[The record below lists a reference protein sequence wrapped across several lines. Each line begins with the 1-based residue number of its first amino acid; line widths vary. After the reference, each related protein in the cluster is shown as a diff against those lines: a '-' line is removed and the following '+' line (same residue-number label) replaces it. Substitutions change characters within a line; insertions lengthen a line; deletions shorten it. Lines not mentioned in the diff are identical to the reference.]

1 MTEGL
6 VVYAALVLARV
17 GTFVAVMPP
26 FAARTPKLVRVSLTL
41 AITAFYLTAAAPGW
55 DPAFAQAAVDIHPIR
70 YALALL
76 REGLLG
82 AAMGLAFT
90 LFLLPARIAGEFV
103 TGQIGLNISP
113 AVSPAGTDGGGPL
126 TVAFE
131 TAGGLLFLIADGHH
145 LVLLLLHLSFDK
157 MPLGGSAM
165 PQAAVLLSG
174 LASAYEAGLLLAG
187 PLALCLLLLAVVLAV
202 MSRAA
207 PQLNVY
213 SIGFTLQVTVALLG
227 TLFLLPE
234 IVRALAMTVGRV
246 GDGMGDLLRA

>member
-6 VVYAALVLARV
+6 VVYVALVLARV

-26 FAARTPKLVRVSLTL
+26 FAARTPRMVRVALTL
-41 AITAFYLTAAAPGW
+41 AITAFYLTAAMRVP
-55 DPAFAQAAVDIHPIR
+55 DPAFAGFAIDVHPVR
-70 YALALL
+70 YALALF
-76 REGLLG
+76 REALIG
-82 AAMGLAFT
+82 AAMGLAFS
-90 LFLLPARIAGEFV
+90 LFLLPARIAGEFI

-113 AVSPAGTDGGGPL
+113 SASPTGDSGGPL

-145 LVLLLLHLSFDK
+145 LVLTLLHLSFDRL
-157 MPLGGSAM
+157 PLGGAAM
-165 PQAAVLLSG
+165 PQAAALLSG
-174 LASAYEAGLLLAG
+174 LTSAYEAGLLLAG
-187 PLALCLLLLAVVLAV
+187 PLALCLMLLAVVLAV

-213 SIGFTLQVTVALLG
+213 SVGFTLQVAVALLG

-234 IVRALAMTVGRV
+234 IVRALVMTVGRAA
-246 GDGMGDLLRA
+246 DEMGQLLD

>member
-1 MTEGL
+1 MMEGL
-6 VVYAALVLARV
+6 AVYAGLLLARV

-26 FAARTPKLVRVSLTL
+26 FAARTPKTVRVSFAL
-41 AITAFYLTAAAPGW
+41 AITAFYLTTSVKPF
-55 DPAFAQAAVDIHPIR
+55 DPAFAQALADVHPIR
-70 YALALL
+70 YGLALV
-76 REGLLG
+76 REALLG
-82 AAMGLAFT
+82 AAMGMAFA

-145 LVLLLLHLSFDK
+145 LVLMLLHLSFDK
-157 MPLGGSAM
+157 LPLGGSAL
-165 PQAAVLLSG
+165 PQAGVLLAG
-174 LASAYEAGLLLAG
+174 LSSSYEAGVLLAG
-187 PLALCLLLLAVVLAV
+187 PLALCLFLLAVVLAV

-213 SIGFTLQVTVALLG
+213 TIGFTLQVMVALLG

-246 GDGMGDLLRA
+246 GDGMGDLLK

>member
-1 MTEGL
+1 MSEGL
-6 VVYAALVLARV
+6 VVYSALVLARV

-26 FAARTPKLVRVSLTL
+26 FAARTPRMVRVALTL
-41 AITAFYLTAAAPGW
+41 AITTFYLTTALQVP
-55 DPAFAQAAVDIHPIR
+55 DPAFAAAAADIHPVR
-70 YALALL
+70 YALALF
-76 REGLLG
+76 RESLIG
-82 AAMGLAFT
+82 AAMGLAFS

-113 AVSPAGTDGGGPL
+113 STSLASSEGGGPL

-131 TAGGLLFLIADGHH
+131 TAGALLFLVANGHH
-145 LVLLLLHLSFDK
+145 LVLLVLHLSFDK
-157 MPLGGSAM
+157 MPLGGATL

-174 LASAYEAGLLLAG
+174 LTSSYEAGLLLAG

-202 MSRAA
+202 MGRAA

-227 TLFLLPE
+227 TLFLMPE
-234 IVRALAMTVGRV
+234 IVRALSMTIGRV
-246 GDGMGDLLRA
+246 GDGIGDVLK

>member
-6 VVYAALVLARV
+6 VVYVALVLARV

-26 FAARTPKLVRVSLTL
+26 FAARTPRTVRVALAL
-41 AITAFYLTAAAPGW
+41 AITAFYLTAAMRVP
-55 DPAFAQAAVDIHPIR
+55 DPAFAQFAVDIHPIR
-70 YALALL
+70 YALALF
-76 REGLLG
+76 REALIG
-82 AAMGLAFT
+82 AAMGLAFS
-90 LFLLPARIAGEFV
+90 LFLLPARVAGEFI

-113 AVSPAGTDGGGPL
+113 SASPTGESGGPL

-131 TAGGLLFLIADGHH
+131 TAAGLLFLIADGHH
-145 LVLLLLHLSFDK
+145 LVLLLLHLSFDRL
-157 MPLGGSAM
+157 PLGGAAM
-165 PQAAVLLSG
+165 PQAAALLSG
-174 LASAYEAGLLLAG
+174 LTSSYEAGLLLAG
-187 PLALCLLLLAVVLAV
+187 PLALCLMLLAVVLAV

-213 SIGFTLQVTVALLG
+213 SIGFTLQVAVALLG

-246 GDGMGDLLRA
+246 GDEMGHLLD